1 MRVAVVTE
9 SFLPTVN
16 GVTHSVMKVLET
28 LKTNAHDAL
37 VIAPTTVSSTY
48 LGFPVVTCPSIPLVG
63 FPVAI
68 PTPAIGQALDA
79 FRPDVLHVAAPF
91 WLGSQALSYG
101 ARKAIASVAVYQTHV
116 AGYMERYGLTFATSL
131 LGAVTAAT
139 HKSATLNLAPTIE
152 SKAYLE
158 SMGVPRVEVWG
169 RGVDGELFTPRRRA
183 QQGAFSLRQRWA
195 APGHR
200 IIGYVGRLAPEKQ
213 VSRIREVCGI
223 PGTQVVIVGDGPNRR
238 ELEVAF
244 RDHNVVFAGRLT
256 GEELADAYAAMD
268 IFVHCGTEET
278 FGQTIQEA
286 QAAGVAVVAPNRGGP
301 RHLIRDSHTGYLVD
315 SSRWGAFREKVL
327 HLLEHPEERN
337 RMSRNAR
344 EAVKGKTWQKNNEEL
359 LAYYSQARDTMQTR
373 EPLAA

>member
-1 MRVAVVTE
+1 
-9 SFLPTVN
+9 
-16 GVTHSVMKVLET
+16 
-28 LKTNAHDAL
+28 
-37 VIAPTTVSSTY
+37 
-48 LGFPVVTCPSIPLVG
+48 
-63 FPVAI
+63 
-68 PTPAIGQALDA
+68 
-79 FRPDVLHVAAPF
+79 
-91 WLGSQALSYG
+91 
-101 ARKAIASVAVYQTHV
+101 
-116 AGYMERYGLTFATSL
+116 
-131 LGAVTAAT
+131 
-139 HKSATLNLAPTIE
+139 
-152 SKAYLE
+152 
-158 SMGVPRVEVWG
+158 
-169 RGVDGELFTPRRRA
+169 
-183 QQGAFSLRQRWA
+183 
-195 APGHR
+195 
-200 IIGYVGRLAPEKQ
+200 VGRLAPEKQ

>member
-1 MRVAVVTE
+1 MVTE

-28 LKTNAHDAL
+28 LKSNAHDAL

-68 PTPAIGQALDA
+68 PTPAISQALDA

-101 ARKAIASVAVYQTHV
+101 VRKGIASVAVYQTHV
-116 AGYMERYGLTFATSL
+116 AGYMERYGLAFATGL

-183 QQGAFSLRQRWA
+183 QQVHFLSATLGCSWS
-195 APGHR
+195 R

-238 ELEVAF
+238 ELEIAF
-244 RDHNVVFAGRLT
+244 RGHNVVFAGRLT

-286 QAAGVAVVAPNRGGP
+286 QAAGVAVVAPDRGGP
-301 RHLIRDSHTGYLVD
+301 RHLIRESHTGYLVD